1 LSRNYVEQMDTMVA
15 ADASTLYVDYA
26 QMAENDFELAE
37 AIEVS

>member
-1 LSRNYVEQMDTMVA
+1 MVA

-26 QMAENDFELAE
+26 QMAEHDFELAE